1 METRIEDRPMRPFLV
16 LIGGQ
21 AVSLLGSQAVQFALI
36 WWLTVETGS
45 AAVLAAATFLG
56 LVPQIVLGPFIG
68 ALVDRWNRKRIL
80 WLADSVVAIASAL
93 LALSYLAGPVPHGL
107 VLVVLFVRAL
117 GGAFHAPAMLAST
130 TLMVP
135 ERHLTRVQ
143 GLQQAIQGGALIV
156 TAPVG
161 ALLVA
166 ALPMAAV
173 MAVDVVTA
181 LFALAPLGFIT
192 IPQPDRGA
200 TGDDERSGTRSVLRD
215 VLSGVRYL
223 RARRG
228 HTPLIA
234 MAVLVNLC
242 MVPAFALL
250 PLLVVEQG
258 GGAARLALLNSTFG
272 VGTIA
277 GGILLGIWGG
287 FRRRVHTSFAG
298 LLVAGIGTL
307 VLGAASS
314 AGAALAGIVILGVTI
329 PCINGPIQAV
339 LQATVAPEFQ
349 GRVFTLYASACG
361 AMAPL
366 GLAVAAPVAEL
377 AGIRVLYAAGGLAC
391 LVMGV
396 GGFLMPSIASI
407 EDTVA
412 EPGQTETAMAA

>member
-1 METRIEDRPMRPFLV
+1 MTTPTEDRPMRPFLV

-21 AVSLLGSQAVQFALI
+21 AISLLGSQAVQFALI

-45 AAVLAAATFLG
+45 ATVLAAATFVG

-68 ALVDRWNRKRIL
+68 ALVDRWNRKLIL
-80 WLADSVVAIASAL
+80 WLADSAVAVASAF
-93 LALSYLAGPVPHGL
+93 LALSFWAGPVPHGL
-107 VLVVLFVRAL
+107 VLAVLFIRAL
-117 GGAFHAPAMLAST
+117 GSAFHAPAMLAST

-156 TAPVG
+156 TAPIG

-166 ALPMAAV
+166 TLPMAAV
-173 MAVDVVTA
+173 MLVDVGTA
-181 LFALAPLGFIT
+181 LFALAPLAFIA
-192 IPQPDRGA
+192 IPQPVRQAVGADRPGI
-200 TGDDERSGTRSVLRD
+200 RSVLSD

-228 HTPLIA
+228 HTPLIM

-258 GGAARLALLNSTFG
+258 GGAARLGWMQSAFG
-272 VGTIA
+272 IGTIA
-277 GGILLGIWGG
+277 GGVLLGIWGG
-287 FRRRVHTSFAG
+287 FQRRVHTTFAG
-298 LLVAGIGTL
+298 LLVAGVGTM

-314 AGAALAGIVILGVTI
+314 AGIAFAGIVILGLTI

-339 LQATVAPEFQ
+339 LQATVAPEYQ
-349 GRVFTLYASACG
+349 GRVFTLYMSACG

-366 GLAVAAPVAEL
+366 GLAIAAPIAEL
-377 AGIRVLYAAGGLAC
+377 AGVRALYAAGGLAC
-391 LVMGV
+391 LAMGV
-396 GGFLMPSIASI
+396 VGFLTPSIQSI
-407 EDTVA
+407 EHAGA
-412 EPGQTETAMAA
+412 EPVEPENAAAA

>member
-1 METRIEDRPMRPFLV
+1 MESRTKDRPMRPFLV

-21 AVSLLGSQAVQFALI
+21 AISLLGSQAVQFALI
-36 WWLTVETGS
+36 WWLTLETGS

-80 WLADSVVAIASAL
+80 WLADSAVAVASAF
-93 LALSYLAGPVPHGL
+93 LALSFWTGPVPYSL
-107 VLVVLFVRAL
+107 VMAVLFVRAL

-143 GLQQAIQGGALIV
+143 GLQQAIQGGALIA
-156 TAPVG
+156 TAPIG

-166 ALPMAAV
+166 TLPMAAV
-173 MAVDVVTA
+173 MLVDVATA
-181 LFALAPLGFIT
+181 LVALAPLLFIS
-192 IPQPDRGA
+192 IPEPERNASGHET
-200 TGDDERSGTRSVLRD
+200 TGPRSVLRD

-228 HTPLIA
+228 HPPLVMMA
-234 MAVLVNLC
+234 MLVNLC

-258 GGAARLALLNSTFG
+258 GGAAQLAWLNSAFG

-277 GGILLGIWGG
+277 GGVLLGTWGG
-287 FRRRVHTSFAG
+287 FRRRVYTTFVG
-298 LLVAGIGTL
+298 LLVAGVGTL
-307 VLGAASS
+307 VLGAA
-314 AGAALAGIVILGVTI
+314 ATPGTAIAGIVILGLTI
-329 PCINGPIQAV
+329 PCINGPILAV

-361 AMAPL
+361 AIAPI
-366 GLAVAAPVAEL
+366 GLMIAAPVAEL
-377 AGIRVLYAAGGLAC
+377 VGIRALYAAGGLAC
-391 LVMGV
+391 LAMGV
-396 GGFLMPSIASI
+396 GGFLVPSIVSI
-407 EDTVA
+407 EDEVDDTDQA
-412 EPGQTETAMAA
+412 DTAMAA